1 MFTEDFISTE
11 LISQQKE
18 KIINECYN
26 IILNNPEIN
35 NIPIEIS
42 NVLISFISL
51 NKKRNINIQISKV
64 YEIYLQSL
72 EKLYGTEKINDKEN
86 EIDYYTRLNSL
97 DLLLNFILN
106 YPDIKTSLEYNNIN
120 KAIDI
125 FSNNKYLKYEDIYKY
140 IDKLFDNIKNDNEHK
155 SIIQSIILIQK
166 LLINMDNPDNTYEQN
181 LFEKLDNKYNI
192 FNLIINDLTRYIN
205 VIKEKNLIPEPD
217 PIYEGIYTHEINI
230 RQRLELIF
238 FLEKG
243 IKNYVGLKLDSKE
256 NLEKIF
262 YILNNNKFN
271 TELII
276 FFSIFSK
283 HVDYIHSATL
293 EKFLNNIIQNIKIFD
308 LSSFSDEIIYSFII
322 KVFLLLNKREDIII
336 EEYKYMRVKKDKIKK
351 LDLLFDILIKNKNEN
366 IQNKICEF
374 LVKLCLNLYDYKTS
388 FCQQYWQNFIH
399 KIRDSLE
406 KEQKNNNIIGLIGLI
421 KLIEMIYSSSV
432 NYGGIIPQKEDFSIV
447 EAPSNLYLFELK
459 SYKRNEKQY
468 RLKVGKKDKL
478 LPMRFKLG
486 YYYDIPV
493 NNVVFEDINGKKF
506 SFIDENLLFEEVFPS
521 EIYSP
526 KDGNKIPVKVLEEKD
541 IFLKIEGNPKEL
553 IENDEIIFNIII
565 SILYSDSKINDEI
578 KQKIWDILY
587 KFQNN
592 IFINKIK

>member
-1 MFTEDFISTE
+1 M
-11 LISQQKE
+11 
-18 KIINECYN
+18 
-26 IILNNPEIN
+26 
-35 NIPIEIS
+35 
-42 NVLISFISL
+42 
-51 NKKRNINIQISKV
+51 
-64 YEIYLQSL
+64 
-72 EKLYGTEKINDKEN
+72 
-86 EIDYYTRLNSL
+86 
-97 DLLLNFILN
+97 
-106 YPDIKTSLEYNNIN
+106 
-120 KAIDI
+120 
-125 FSNNKYLKYEDIYKY
+125 
-140 IDKLFDNIKNDNEHK
+140 
-155 SIIQSIILIQK
+155 
-166 LLINMDNPDNTYEQN
+166 
-181 LFEKLDNKYNI
+181 
-192 FNLIINDLTRYIN
+192 
-205 VIKEKNLIPEPD
+205 
-217 PIYEGIYTHEINI
+217 
-230 RQRLELIF
+230 
-238 FLEKG
+238 
-243 IKNYVGLKLDSKE
+243 
-256 NLEKIF
+256 
-262 YILNNNKFN
+262 
-271 TELII
+271 
-276 FFSIFSK
+276 
-283 HVDYIHSATL
+283 
-293 EKFLNNIIQNIKIFD
+293 
-308 LSSFSDEIIYSFII
+308 SSFSDEIIYSFII

-336 EEYKYMRVKKDKIKK
+336 EEYKYMRVKKDNIKK
-351 LDLLFDILIKNKNEN
+351 LELLFDILIKNKNEN

-459 SYKRNEKQY
+459 SYKRYEKQY

-521 EIYSP
+521 EIYCP
-526 KDGNKIPVKVLEEKD
+526 KDGNKIPIKVLEEKD
-541 IFLKIEGNPKEL
+541 LFLKIEGNPKEL